1 MNLSNMNRWL
11 IAGLLLSSLLT
22 ANARFINE
30 DPAGFED
37 GLNPYAYTQSDPI
50 DFVDPDGRS
59 RQRPFI
65 SRSPIL
71 EQYYV
76 PLRNSPRPAT
86 TPAWRGAG
94 EMLTPGAPSQNSPG
108 QLCGR
113 SFSGHAFDRMQGR
126 GLTPSV
132 VLDAIQNGQRLPGNS
147 ARETIFYS
155 PNNNVSVIVNSANG
169 KVVTVRQGPPN
180 SQP

>member
-1 MNLSNMNRWL
+1 MKRWL
-11 IAGLLLSSLLT
+11 TAGLLMAAALS
-22 ANARFINE
+22 AQARFIGE

-37 GLNPYAYTQSDPI
+37 GLNPYSYTQGDPI

-76 PLRNSPRPAT
+76 PLRNPPRPAT
-86 TPAWRGAG
+86 TPVWRGAG
-94 EMLTPGAPSQNSPG
+94 EMLTPGAPSQNPPG
-108 QLCGR
+108 QVCGR

-132 VLDAIQNGQRLPGNS
+132 VLDAIQNGQRFPGNS
-147 ARETIFYS
+147 ARESIFYS
-155 PNNNVSVIVNSANG
+155 PNNNVSVIVNTANG
-169 KVVTVRQGPPN
+169 RVVTVRQGPPN
-180 SQP
+180 GQP